1 MLVERWLLTH
11 RWRNQCLKHGDS
23 PILGWQRA
31 GKTAEQ
37 TEKLMAEALSQ
48 EQGPILRAGPS
59 GLLLLVL
66 PPNFSQ
72 QTGARA
78 RGVPS

>member
-1 MLVERWLLTH
+1 
-11 RWRNQCLKHGDS
+11 
-23 PILGWQRA
+23 
-31 GKTAEQ
+31 
-37 TEKLMAEALSQ
+37 MAEALSQ
-48 EQGPILRAGPS
+48 EQGPILRARPS

-66 PPNFSQ
+66 PPTFPQ